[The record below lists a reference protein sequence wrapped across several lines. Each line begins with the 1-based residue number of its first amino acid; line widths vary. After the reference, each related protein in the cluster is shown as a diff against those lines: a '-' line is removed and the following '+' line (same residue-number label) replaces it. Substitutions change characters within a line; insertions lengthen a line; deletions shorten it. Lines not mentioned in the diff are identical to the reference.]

1 MERSLP
7 KPDRFAMRQKQ
18 SPNRILET
26 LKHIQ
31 LVRFAGLFTA
41 GILGAQ
47 PYINARG
54 VVNTASFTAPD
65 LPGGAIAQGSVFTI
79 LGSGLGPAKP
89 LQATSLP
96 LGISLAGVSVRV
108 FQGTQVVSALPIY
121 VSSSQI
127 HAVMPSNAP
136 LGRVSVRVSDQGGLS
151 NPAPFTVVNSS
162 FGIFSWN
169 ALDLSLPNS
178 NAIFKANSFGS
189 GPAFA
194 HNEDFNT
201 GGARNSTAQPA
212 TPEQAVTLWG
222 VGLGPNIGS
231 DSILPYPADL
241 PVQVEVFVG
250 GVPATVTA
258 SRRSRH
264 PGVDNITFL
273 VPDGAPLG
281 CYVPVQVRTAGAI
294 VSNTVTISISADGS
308 ACADSFNP
316 LESYVLNGGAIG
328 EVFAV
333 RTSTRIDIGV
343 GVDSPFNFSN
353 DNVFALLRSEP
364 GGPWAFNPLVSLP
377 PLGSCAVYN
386 TTLNQPTSSSVL
398 GLTEP
403 GGSLNAGSQL
413 SILSTTGLIPAAPL
427 RDDPRFYTAAIVS
440 AGSGYNISAPG
451 GADVGAFIASVAL
464 PAAPQWTNSAQIDAI
479 QRSAGV
485 TVTWETDD
493 IADPIVIA
501 GASSDV
507 PTNSSALFLC
517 LASPGDGQFT
527 VPDYVLSS
535 LPATRPQRALNVGI
549 LYVGALPLQ
558 NATSFVASGLDAGFA
573 LPVSGSAKSVSYQ

>member
-1 MERSLP
+1 
-7 KPDRFAMRQKQ
+7 
-18 SPNRILET
+18 
-26 LKHIQ
+26 LKHIH
-31 LVRFAGLFTA
+31 LVRFAGFFAA

-54 VVNTASFTAPD
+54 VINTASFAAPN
-65 LPGGAIAQGSVFTI
+65 LPGGAVAQGSVFTI
-79 LGSGLGPAKP
+79 LGSGLGPVKP
-89 LQATSLP
+89 VQATSLP
-96 LGISLAGVSVRV
+96 LGITLGGVSVRV
-108 FQGTQVVSALPIY
+108 FQGTRVVSALPLY

-127 HAVMPSNAP
+127 NAILPSNAP
-136 LGRVSVRVSDQGGLS
+136 LGRVSVHISSGGAIS
-151 NPAPFTVVNSS
+151 NPAPFTVVSSS

-169 ALDLSLPNS
+169 ALDVFNPSGS
-178 NAIFKANSFGS
+178 SAIFKANSFGS
-189 GPAFA
+189 GPALA
-194 HNEDFNT
+194 LNEDFIT
-201 GGARNSTAQPA
+201 GGAQNSTAQPA
-212 TPEQAVTLWG
+212 RPRQAVTVWG
-222 VGLGPNIGS
+222 TGLGPNIGS
-231 DSILPYPADL
+231 DSILPYQFDL
-241 PVQVEVFVG
+241 PVPVEVFVG
-250 GVPATVTA
+250 GVPAAVNA

-264 PGVDNITFL
+264 PGVDNITFV

-281 CYVPVQVRTAGAI
+281 CYVPVQVRTAAVT

-308 ACADSFNP
+308 ACSDSFNP

-328 EVFAV
+328 EVFTV

-343 GVDSPFNFSN
+343 AAPLNFSN
-353 DNVFALLRSEP
+353 DNVFALLRPEP

-377 PLGSCAVYN
+377 PAGSCAVYN
-386 TTLNQPTSSSVL
+386 TTLNQPGSYVL

-403 GGSLNAGSQL
+403 AATLNAGSQL
-413 SILSTTGLIPAAPL
+413 SILAPAGPVPASPM
-427 RDDPRFYTAAIVS
+427 RDDPRFYAASILSNTAPANSYDIV
-440 AGSGYNISAPG
+440 APG
-451 GADVGAFIASVAL
+451 GADVGGFTANVIL
-464 PAAPQWTNSAQIDAI
+464 PTAPQWTNSTQIGAI
-479 QRSAGV
+479 QRLAGV
-485 TVTWETDD
+485 TVTWQTDD
-493 IADPIVIA
+493 TADPIVIA

-535 LPATRPQRALNVGI
+535 LPASTGI